1 MVHWKAALGILG
13 YAVRTSSFRI
23 TFQRGTVEGFRLVSF
38 ADADYASKA
47 TDRRSVSG
55 MMCEGGPVS

>member
-1 MVHWKAALGILG
+1 MPSRFVCF
-13 YAVRTSSFRI
+13 SFDSK
-23 TFQRGTVEGFRLVSF
+23 GTVKGFHLVSF